1 MIKFRFASQLL
12 DNEATCLN
20 IMKLFINQS
29 HSWNHSYFTPFRV
42 NISRS
47 MMYLKWPHLKN
58 NSLKKSLISGSY
70 FVYRDSLLQ
79 NNVTDSFDHIIV
91 FQGSAHWFKWNS
103 KCWHYLMIRLCGSPG
118 ILIELT
124 SICCWILWLDLK
136 RKALLSCFERWITGQ
151 RSFLTSL
158 PVLIWLHQG
167 VSSSCNQ
174 VFISFYLRLLF
185 WWQDN
190 YLSLLNN
197 LFDVLLHFWI
207 LVVPT
212 TLTVLQSYEIIN
224 VSEGF

>member
-58 NSLKKSLISGSY
+58 NSGSY

-124 SICCWILWLDLK
+124 SICCWILDLK
-136 RKALLSCFERWITGQ
+136 KK
-151 RSFLTSL
+151 
-158 PVLIWLHQG
+158 
-167 VSSSCNQ
+167 SSS
-174 VFISFYLRLLF
+174 LLF
-185 WWQDN
+185 WEMN
-190 YLSLLNN
+190 HRSMFLSYFTACFN
-197 LFDVLLHFWI
+197 LITSGSFI
-207 LVVPT
+207 I
-212 TLTVLQSYEIIN
+212 LQSGLYF
-224 VSEGF
+224 VLSQASFLMTG